1 MASPPF
7 MAQQQQWMMVPEA
20 PAQQPS
26 GSSLPP
32 VAPLRQLV
40 HSFQQQPSLRQ
51 VYPPQL
57 NQLDG
62 RSHGASPVQV
72 NPSVEVS
79 RHDVDSLHP
88 AFAQAMATKSSRKQ
102 LKGSGGMRRAMM
114 IMPKVLLFAFWQ
126 QFYAY
131 FSGDPF
137 NAFVS
142 SMISCP
148 RPAPP
153 NCSIG
158 SSWVSPEN
166 LHSSALDYS
175 EDDLMNASNGICVP
189 VDKYHSAWSL
199 SDKCM
204 DKDEVLQQTTR
215 INGINGWIACF
226 FGLFAVFIAGQ
237 AIDVVGRRPVLM
249 LFLSS
254 NIVVK
259 AILFASTFM
268 SHASFVL
275 ALSVQN
281 IIEVAFAAGV
291 EPAMNSMVTDY
302 SRGNEELRGDGFA
315 ALGFIMHLADVFAFF
330 AGYPVLKV
338 HMTDYAWFWGPLI
351 VVSLIAFVLF
361 NYIPCSKL
369 EETLDKSAESNKLG
383 LITEEDE
390 EAERTWGNKTCP
402 QKMCHVLK
410 VLFKESIAGFHLVGT
425 DPFLAQII
433 VLNALVGQAIGG
445 SWNLAGAYLL
455 GWGYEQANASLARP
469 AWHLGLML
477 GAAFSSP
484 IIRFCGAQT
493 AFGAGLILLALGFG
507 ACGMGGPLAEQAEM
521 LFWCGTVGL
530 GSTGQGLL
538 IPSFNALISVRV
550 HDAEQGKLFSFVIV
564 INTICGLAVGQLW
577 PQKFYDARSSGWSK
591 GLPWL
596 ASMAVFVA
604 MLLWFLVLCSPICR
618 WRPRKE
624 ESDCGEDDSSE
635 GSESEG

>member
-1 MASPPF
+1 
-7 MAQQQQWMMVPEA
+7 MV
-20 PAQQPS
+20 
-26 GSSLPP
+26 
-32 VAPLRQLV
+32 
-40 HSFQQQPSLRQ
+40 
-51 VYPPQL
+51 
-57 NQLDG
+57 
-62 RSHGASPVQV
+62 
-72 NPSVEVS
+72 
-79 RHDVDSLHP
+79 
-88 AFAQAMATKSSRKQ
+88 
-102 LKGSGGMRRAMM
+102 
-114 IMPKVLLFAFWQ
+114 MPKVLLFAFWQ

-137 NAFVS
+137 NAFVN

-158 SSWVSPEN
+158 SSWVGPDN
-166 LHSSALDYS
+166 LNSLALNLSEDAFSSA
-175 EDDLMNASNGICVP
+175 NVTQNGICVA

-215 INGINGWIACF
+215 INGINGWVACF
-226 FGLFAVFIAGQ
+226 FGLFAVFMAGQ
-237 AIDVVGRRPVLM
+237 AIDVVGRKPVLM

-268 SHASFVL
+268 SHAGFVL

-291 EPAMNSMVTDY
+291 EPALNSMITDY

-338 HMTDYAWFWGPLI
+338 HMTDYALFWGPLI
-351 VVSLIAFVLF
+351 VVSLIAFILF
-361 NYIPCSKL
+361 NFVPCSKL
-369 EETLDKSAESNKLG
+369 EESLDKSGGLG
-383 LITEEDE
+383 VIKEEDE
-390 EAERTWGNKTCP
+390 EAEQAWDNNTFP
-402 QKMCHVLK
+402 QKVCHVLK
-410 VLFKESIAGFHLVGT
+410 VLFKESIAGFHLVAT

-433 VLNALVGQAIGG
+433 LLNALVGQAIGG
-445 SWNLAGAYLL
+445 SWNLSGAYLL

-469 AWHLGLML
+469 AWHVGLMV
-477 GAAFSSP
+477 GAVASSP
-484 IIRFCGAQT
+484 IIRCLGAQT
-493 AFGAGLILLALGFG
+493 AFGAGLFLLAIGFG
-507 ACGMGGPLAEQAEM
+507 ACGMGGPLGDQAEM

-550 HDAEQGKLFSFVIV
+550 NDAEQGKLFSFVIV

-577 PQKFYDARSSGWSK
+577 PQKFYDARSSGWRK

-596 ASMAVFVA
+596 ASMAVFVV
-604 MLLWFLVLCSPICR
+604 MLLWFLVLCSPMCR